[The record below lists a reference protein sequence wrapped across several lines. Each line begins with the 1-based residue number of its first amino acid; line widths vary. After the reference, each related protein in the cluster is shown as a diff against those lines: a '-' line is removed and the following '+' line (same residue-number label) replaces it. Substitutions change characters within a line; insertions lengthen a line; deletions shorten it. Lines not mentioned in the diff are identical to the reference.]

1 MAAFQRDPG
10 IIAFEAFSGIRNDIP
25 EHRFGLTDLA
35 VGTNIDIDESGGIA
49 RRAGRTLVRAGATHS
64 LWSNGAL
71 AMFVEGA
78 QLKQLLPDYSA
89 IVLRDGLSLGLPM
102 SFVEVN
108 GRVYFSNGAQTGVL
122 DTGVVRSWGLPVPAL
137 PGVAV
142 TTGAMPAGT
151 YQYTVVGLRQDG
163 QQSGAPLAGVVTL
176 TANAGLVF
184 TMPSATDPGIV
195 AWALYLTTPN
205 GDVLYRASVVPINT
219 SAVSY
224 IRDTTELALP
234 LDTQFFSPPPAG
246 HLLGYYRGRTFVAVN
261 DTLFYSEPAAYE
273 LFDLRRFITL
283 DSRITMFAPIEDR
296 DNPGV
301 YVATDRSTGWISGT
315 DADSFKY
322 VPGANYGVIPGT
334 MAMVDGAMYTD
345 HSTGARMLPMWL
357 SVEGLCVGLPGGL
370 AMNLTRSKYKFTV
383 QGSGCAL
390 FKPDETQFVAVVNT

>member
-35 VGTNIDIDESGGIA
+35 VGNNIDIDESGGVS
-49 RRAGRTLVRAGATHS
+49 RRAGRTLVRAGAAHS
-64 LWSNGAL
+64 LWSNGVL

-78 QLKQLLPDYSA
+78 QLKQLRPDYSA
-89 IVLRDGLSLGLPM
+89 IVLRDGLTLGLPM

-205 GDVLYRASVVPINT
+205 GDVLYRASVVPVDT
-219 SAVSY
+219 SIVSY
-224 IRDTTELALP
+224 TRDTTELALP
-234 LDTQFFSPPPAG
+234 LDMQLLSPPPAG
-246 HLLGYYRGRTFVAVN
+246 HLLGYYRG
-261 DTLFYSEPAAYE
+261 
-273 LFDLRRFITL
+273 
-283 DSRITMFAPIEDR
+283 
-296 DNPGV
+296 
-301 YVATDRSTGWISGT
+301 
-315 DADSFKY
+315 
-322 VPGANYGVIPGT
+322 
-334 MAMVDGAMYTD
+334 
-345 HSTGARMLPMWL
+345 
-357 SVEGLCVGLPGGL
+357 
-370 AMNLTRSKYKFTV
+370 
-383 QGSGCAL
+383 
-390 FKPDETQFVAVVNT
+390 